1 MTHVHC
7 FVPYPPAKIA
17 SAPDGPLSGL
27 RFAVKDVFDVEGYP
41 TGCGNAHMLALSGI
55 KTVSASSVLALA
67 QAGASFVGKTCTD
80 ELAFSINGKNAHFG
94 TPRNGAAPQR
104 IPGGSSSGSAS
115 AVSNHLADIAL
126 GTDTGGSVRAP
137 ASHCGLIGLRPTH
150 GRVSLK
156 GAMDLAP
163 AFDTCGWFARD
174 IDSFA
179 RAGAV
184 LLGDD
189 SCALPDAPEVLV
201 AADVLELLEPGVQ
214 AVFAQAL
221 QRLALALGTPKP
233 VHAAT
238 PSFDVL
244 YWAFRHIQ
252 GFQAWQCHGERIV
265 RHGLQL
271 GPGVHE
277 RFAWSATISAQQ
289 MAPHGEVHDRFR
301 ADFTAL
307 LGSNKILVL
316 PTMPDIAPLLTE
328 PETALEDY
336 RNQAI
341 RLLCLAG
348 LSGCPQISLPLM
360 TLNGAP
366 LGFSIIGPHG
376 SDQALI
382 RLAARLLALDGH

>member
-1 MTHVHC
+1 
-7 FVPYPPAKIA
+7 
-17 SAPDGPLSGL
+17 
-27 RFAVKDVFDVEGYP
+27 
-41 TGCGNAHMLALSGI
+41 
-55 KTVSASSVLALA
+55 
-67 QAGASFVGKTCTD
+67 
-80 ELAFSINGKNAHFG
+80 
-94 TPRNGAAPQR
+94 
-104 IPGGSSSGSAS
+104 
-115 AVSNHLADIAL
+115 
-126 GTDTGGSVRAP
+126 
-137 ASHCGLIGLRPTH
+137 
-150 GRVSLK
+150 
-156 GAMDLAP
+156 
-163 AFDTCGWFARD
+163 
-174 IDSFA
+174 
-179 RAGAV
+179 
-184 LLGDD
+184 
-189 SCALPDAPEVLV
+189 
-201 AADVLELLEPGVQ
+201 
-214 AVFAQAL
+214 
-221 QRLALALGTPKP
+221 
-233 VHAAT
+233 
-238 PSFDVL
+238 
-244 YWAFRHIQ
+244 
-252 GFQAWQCHGERIV
+252 V

-289 MAPHGEVHDRFR
+289 VEQHGEVHGRFR